1 MLAVMKLN
9 EWKLAS
15 VLGLASLCLVC
26 WTVSRAADDA
36 GQAAV
41 SLGKIAP
48 FSLQDA
54 QGMTHTRKSWQAAP
68 AVVLLFLGTECPVAN
83 GYAPEMAR
91 LAKQFADRG
100 VVFIGVHC
108 DPDVTAKLAAQHAR
122 EYQLTF
128 PILLDPEQKLA
139 KPAGVRMMS
148 AAVVLLPDGEV
159 VYRGRIDDRYTDQG
173 KRRLE
178 PTTHDLKTAIE
189 AVLSGKKPEPAE
201 TKTYGC
207 PFHAVPP
214 QRGSNKPAQ
223 GNALGQD
230 SQKNLKP

>member
-1 MLAVMKLN
+1 MLAIMKLN
-9 EWKLAS
+9 EWKRGRA
-15 VLGLASLCLVC
+15 LGLASLCLVC

-36 GQAAV
+36 GQPTV
-41 SLGKIAP
+41 SLGRVTQ

-83 GYAPEMAR
+83 GYAPEMTR
-91 LAKQFADRG
+91 LTKHFSDGG
-100 VVFIGVHC
+100 VVFVGVHC

-128 PILLDPEQKLA
+128 PILLDPVQTLA
-139 KPAGVRMMS
+139 KPTGVHTMS
-148 AAVVLLPDGEV
+148 ASVVLLPDGEV
-159 VYRGRIDDRYTDQG
+159 VYRGRIDDRYTEQG

-178 PTTHDLKTAIE
+178 PTTHDLKNAIK
-189 AVLSGKKPEPAE
+189 AALSGKKPEPAE
-201 TKTYGC
+201 SKTYGC

-214 QRGSNKPAQ
+214 QRGSNRPAQ
-223 GNALGQD
+223 GQD

>member
-1 MLAVMKLN
+1 MMKFTALKHPRILA
-9 EWKLAS
+9 LAW
-15 VLGLASLCLVC
+15 LGLTCCSA
-26 WTVSRAADDA
+26 SRAADDA
-36 GQAAV
+36 GQPAV
-41 SLGKIAP
+41 SLGRIAQ

-54 QGMTHTRKSWQAAP
+54 QGMTHTRKTWQAAP
-68 AVVLLFLGTECPVAN
+68 AVVLLFLGIECPVAN
-83 GYAPEMAR
+83 GYAPEMTR
-91 LAKQFADRG
+91 LSKEFVDRG
-100 VVFIGVHC
+100 VVFVGVHC
-108 DPDVTAKLAAQHAR
+108 DPDVTAKLATQHAR

-159 VYRGRIDDRYTDQG
+159 VYRGRIDDRYTEQG

-189 AVLSGKKPEPAE
+189 TVLSGKKPEPAE

-207 PFHAVPP
+207 PLP
-214 QRGSNKPAQ
+214 K
-223 GNALGQD
+223 
-230 SQKNLKP
+230 LKQEK